1 MGADT
6 GLILGILAFI
16 FAVIGAAAHFSFVSA
31 ILDGK
36 SFDTKYLL
44 ATGFG
49 NKPGKCPNKALS
61 RDHIGV
67 FDIPILGL
75 SYSCDNL
82 FWSLISLAWT
92 SGLIF
97 LILAIIEILLLIG
110 TTKDFVKFASQFTVR
125 GIVYLVLGIPTLG
138 IAGDLGIA
146 AGVLL
151 IVIGIVFIIMGI
163 INN

>member
-1 MGADT
+1 MGADV

-16 FAVIGAAAHFSFVSA
+16 FAVIGAAAHFSFVSYV
-31 ILDGK
+31 LDNDDFNVK
-36 SFDTKYLL
+36 RLL
-44 ATGFG
+44 ATKFK
-49 NKPGKCPNKALS
+49 NKPGPCSNSP
-61 RDHIGV
+61 
-67 FDIPILGL
+67 LGHRSL
-75 SYSCDNL
+75 RNCDNL
-82 FWSLISLAWT
+82 YWSLVSLAWV

-97 LILAIIEILLLIG
+97 LILAIIEILLLMSA
-110 TTKDFVKFASQFTVR
+110 TKDFVKFASQFTVR

-151 IVIGIVFIIMGI
+151 VVIGIVFIIMGI

>member
-1 MGADT
+1 MGADA

-16 FAVIGAAAHFSFVSA
+16 IAVIGAAAHFSFVSYTLGNNFFSA
-31 ILDGK
+31 K
-36 SFDTKYLL
+36 NLL
-44 ATGFG
+44 ETGFK
-49 NKPGKCPNKALS
+49 NKPGKCFLEH
-61 RDHIGV
+61 DGYGGMFI
-67 FDIPILGL
+67 
-75 SYSCDNL
+75 CDNL
-82 FWSLISLAWT
+82 LWSLVSLAWV

-110 TTKDFVKFASQFTVR
+110 ATKDFVKFASQFTVR

-151 IVIGIVFIIMGI
+151 IVIGIVFVIMGV